1 VAQLHHA
8 DEDIAKELIV
18 IATGTAESL
27 SDEMANVSAA
37 SGWFR
42 EEATRVAT
50 PEDIK
55 AIQAN
60 MGGEDALRPPSHW
73 DVMQDPS
80 VAKRFEI
87 KPGTPEYDTVSQDF
101 LSTLNKRKKN
111 VKKIERV
118 QNLAMWQSYVVKRQ
132 AICLREIGHSSDEA
146 KLHNAEQR
154 YERERLWHGS
164 NVEVVEKILQQ
175 GFNRSFCG
183 KHGESKKRQGEL
195 WANIFVCVLAASD
208 TDVCLFFASFFQPPL
223 LGKAFTTHA
232 IRPIRLVQHIRFRI
246 KTAFST

>member
-50 PEDIK
+50 QEDIK

-87 KPGTPEYDTVSQDF
+87 KPGTPEYDAVSQDF
-101 LSTLNKRKKN
+101 LSTLNKRTKS

-146 KLHNAEQR
+146 KLHDAEQR

-183 KHGESKKRQGEL
+183 KNGESKESRVHCRQRHLSLYETIL
-195 WANIFVCVLAASD
+195 TRMFVCLVLLPFYSH
-208 TDVCLFFASFFQPPL
+208 LFWERRL
-223 LGKAFTTHA
+223 LRTRCVLFG
-232 IRPIRLVQHIRFRI
+232 
-246 KTAFST
+246 